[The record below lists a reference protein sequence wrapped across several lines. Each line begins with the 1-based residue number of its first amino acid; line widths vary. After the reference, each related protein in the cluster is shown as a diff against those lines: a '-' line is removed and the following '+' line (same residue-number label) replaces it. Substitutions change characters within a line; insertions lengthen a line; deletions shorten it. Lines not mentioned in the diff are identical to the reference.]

1 MRGYVEHNSRA
12 CSLGGHS
19 NRGPVDKMCPVY
31 LELRRVRLARI
42 MRSNRHLEKHGGTAD
57 GRLAALQLRYD
68 QQSPFDGVN
77 GVA

>member
-1 MRGYVEHNSRA
+1 MKGYIEHSSRR
-12 CSLGGHS
+12 CTLGGHS

-57 GRLAALQLRYD
+57 GRLAALALRYD